1 MAKKLVTDEISIENA
16 HLMFRNFEGKEG
28 KFNPA
33 GKRNFCVRLDDP
45 NIVKKL
51 ETDGWN
57 VRYLKARNEGDE
69 DVPYLSVTVSYNPNA
84 RPPKIIQISSHGQ
97 TPLDE
102 SMVNSLDWAEIVNAD
117 LVISPYNW
125 EVQGK
130 HGVKAYLKALYVTI
144 AEDKFADKYAS
155 MASAQTPS
163 PAGAYDEDVPF

>member
-69 DVPYLSVTVSYNPNA
+69 DVP
-84 RPPKIIQISSHGQ
+84 
-97 TPLDE
+97 
-102 SMVNSLDWAEIVNAD
+102 
-117 LVISPYNW
+117 
-125 EVQGK
+125 
-130 HGVKAYLKALYVTI
+130 
-144 AEDKFADKYAS
+144 
-155 MASAQTPS
+155 
-163 PAGAYDEDVPF
+163 